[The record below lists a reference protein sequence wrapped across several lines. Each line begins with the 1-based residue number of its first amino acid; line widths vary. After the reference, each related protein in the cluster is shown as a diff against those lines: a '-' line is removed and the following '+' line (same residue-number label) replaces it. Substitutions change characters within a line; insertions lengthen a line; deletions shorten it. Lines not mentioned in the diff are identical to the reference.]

1 MVYTRFLAWLPQ
13 ASGAAPKWSG
23 MYTDM
28 KDDAHSLGITY
39 FYDPRADS
47 VKITLVN
54 QAVRE
59 VYGAW

>member
-1 MVYTRFLAWLPQ
+1 MLKPLNGQPNFVVYTRFLAWLPQ

-28 KDDAHSLGITY
+28 IDDAHSLGITY

-47 VKITLVN
+47 VKIT
-54 QAVRE
+54 
-59 VYGAW
+59 